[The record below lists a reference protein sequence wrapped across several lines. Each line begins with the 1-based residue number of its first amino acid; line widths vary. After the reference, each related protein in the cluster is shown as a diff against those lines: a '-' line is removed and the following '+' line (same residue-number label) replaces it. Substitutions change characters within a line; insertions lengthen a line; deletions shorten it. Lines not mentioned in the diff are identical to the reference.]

1 MIGIEVVHALSANR
15 TQLIY
20 AALGVKLV
28 WFLVAFRSLAK
39 TILALLPIL
48 IAVGTSSAAI

>member
-1 MIGIEVVHALSANR
+1 VIGTEVVHALSANR

-28 WFLVAFRSLAK
+28 WYLVA
-39 TILALLPIL
+39 
-48 IAVGTSSAAI
+48 

>member
-1 MIGIEVVHALSANR
+1 MHALSANR